1 MSIKVSKTVTGN
13 EPLTLQEVKDWI
25 KQDGTADD
33 ALITSLITQSRELI
47 ENYLC
52 ASLVSTTLLVE
63 ATPRT
68 ELRPPFGPVV
78 TITSVKDE
86 DGNDVD
92 YTWDGFT
99 LNFTGG
105 TFSVTQGYSPV
116 YTTTTY
122 DAGYDT
128 LPEGLKMAMLE
139 TIAYL
144 YEHRGEEMKIQMF
157 LYQNQNLQPYR
168 ETIWI

>member
-1 MSIKVSKTVTGN
+1 MLNVKKTVTGD

-25 KQDGTADD
+25 KQDGDADD
-33 ALITSLITQSRELI
+33 ALITSLITQARELI
-47 ENYLC
+47 ENYLG
-52 ASLVSTTLLVE
+52 ASLVSTTLVVE

-68 ELRPPFGPVV
+68 ELRPPYGPVV
-78 TITSVKDE
+78 TISSVKDE

-92 YTWDGFT
+92 YVWDGFV

-105 TFSVTQGYSPV
+105 TYSVTSGYSPQ

-122 DAGYDT
+122 DTGYDT
-128 LPEGLKMAMLE
+128 IPDGLKMALLE
-139 TIAYL
+139 TVAYL

-157 LYQNQNLQPYR
+157 LYQNQNLQVYR